1 MLKLFLSIWFS
12 MLSLVLRIAAKLRLT
27 IPVLYLLAIGV
38 STVFTDWA
46 AQYEQ
51 QILWGLYAQLALV
64 ALSWIFTAV
73 NALRSRMDGDWEE
86 DDIAWQLRRARELG
100 VPLDSIRFDSSN
112 NLIDPRTGMPI
123 NFSAGG

>member
-1 MLKLFLSIWFS
+1 MLKLILSIWFS

-46 AQYEQ
+46 IKHEQ
-51 QILWGLYAQLALV
+51 QVLWGLYALLALV

-73 NALRSRMDGDWEE
+73 NALRSRINGDWEE

-112 NLIDPRTGMPI
+112 NLIDPSTGMPV

>member
-1 MLKLFLSIWFS
+1 MLKLILSIWFS

-46 AQYEQ
+46 IKHEQ
-51 QILWGLYAQLALV
+51 QVLWGLYALLALV

-73 NALRSRMDGDWEE
+73 NALRSRLNGDCAE

-100 VPLDSIRFDSSN
+100 VPLDSIRFDSTN
-112 NLIDPRTGMPI
+112 NLIDPRTGMPV

>member
-46 AQYEQ
+46 AQYER

>member
-1 MLKLFLSIWFS
+1 MLKLILSIWFS
-12 MLSLVLRIAAKLRLT
+12 MLALVLRIAAKLRLT

-46 AQYEQ
+46 AQYER

>member
-1 MLKLFLSIWFS
+1 MNNK
-12 MLSLVLRIAAKLRLT
+12 K
-27 IPVLYLLAIGV
+27 PVRGEAGV
-38 STVFTDWA
+38 
-46 AQYEQ
+46 
-51 QILWGLYAQLALV
+51 
-64 ALSWIFTAV
+64 LSWIVTAV

-112 NLIDPRTGMPI
+112 NLIDPRTGMPV

>member
-1 MLKLFLSIWFS
+1 MLKLILSIWFS
-12 MLSLVLRIAAKLRLT
+12 MLSLVLRIASKLRLA

-46 AQYEQ
+46 TQHER

-86 DDIAWQLRRARELG
+86 DDLAWQLRRARELG

-112 NLIDPRTGMPI
+112 NLIDPRTGMPV

>member
-1 MLKLFLSIWFS
+1 MLKLILSIWFS

-38 STVFTDWA
+38 STVFTDWT
-46 AQYEQ
+46 AQHER

-73 NALRSRMDGDWEE
+73 NALRSRMDGDCEE

-100 VPLDSIRFDSSN
+100 VPLDSIRFDSTN
-112 NLIDPRTGMPI
+112 NLIDPRTGIPV

>member
-1 MLKLFLSIWFS
+1 MLKLILSIWFS
-12 MLSLVLRIAAKLRLT
+12 MLSLVLRIASKLRLT

-46 AQYEQ
+46 AQYER

-112 NLIDPRTGMPI
+112 NLIDPRTGMPV

>member
-1 MLKLFLSIWFS
+1 MLKLILSIWFS

-38 STVFTDWA
+38 STVFTDWVNQHA
-46 AQYEQ
+46 Q

-112 NLIDPRTGMPI
+112 NLIDPRTGMPV